1 MGVSF
6 ETSHQPDDIPDFR
19 TPSPQLTSCSSNNS
33 NSRGVSKENAPS
45 KIGKIILQ
53 NERNLYFLLDKMH
66 LIALLMFSILSYPLL
81 VSF

>member
-1 MGVSF
+1 MGISF

-33 NSRGVSKENAPS
+33 NSREVSKAPS

-53 NERNLYFLLDKMH
+53 NERNLYFLLDKMN